1 MLMFLLAVLPIIF
14 LIVALT
20 GLKMPGHKACPLA
33 MVITIIEALFIWKQN
48 SLDVMTGPINK
59 FL

>member
-33 MVITIIEALFIWKQN
+33 MVITKL
-48 SLDVMTGPINK
+48 
-59 FL
+59 